1 VVRLRLRRM
10 GKRKQPTYRLV
21 ACDKRAPRGGSF
33 IEALGHYNPRTEPI
47 TISFNEEKVLDWLGK
62 GAEPSDTVQR
72 LLKQVGIWQNFQQQ
86 KDVKAVKSEAAEK
99 VAE

>member
-1 VVRLRLRRM
+1 M
-10 GKRKQPTYRLV
+10 GKKKQPTYRLV
-21 ACDKRAPRGGSF
+21 ASDKRAPRGGSF

-47 TISFNEEKVLDWLGK
+47 VISFNEEKVLDWLSK

-72 LLKQVGIWQNFQQQ
+72 LLKQVGIWQKFQQQ
-86 KDVKAVKSEAAEK
+86 KDMKPKKEAAAEK

>member
-1 VVRLRLRRM
+1 MVRLRLRRM

-21 ACDKRAPRGGSF
+21 ASDKRAPRGGSF

-47 TISFNEEKVLDWLGK
+47 TISFNEEKVLDWLQK
-62 GAEPSDTVQR
+62 GAQPSDTVQR
-72 LLKQVGIWQNFQQQ
+72 LLKQAGIWQKFQQV
-86 KDVKAVKSEAAEK
+86 KDVKPAGEKITEK